1 MFVASRLALK
11 QKEHIYDA
19 ARKVFTLVGLASLP
33 GSFIANAPFG
43 RFAPRSKFL
52 TVNGRLGW
60 VLMELWSPLGFI
72 YAIHH
77 SPLSTNP
84 SSLSVPQMILIGCFL
99 VHYLNRG
106 FISPARAPSRSRM
119 HVFMPLTGLFLN
131 TTNGGLLGS
140 YISSPLAHQ
149 YLQPESTFAS
159 PQFYIGIFLWAVGFL
174 GNFWAD
180 EILSDIRRKGILKG
194 KEEGQTKILH
204 DMEYYG
210 IPNGFLYRWISFP
223 NYLCEWVEMLGWAL
237 AGSPIPSISDLEWL
251 LTPSGIYSMVL
262 TTPLS
267 KFAPTLTPPWIFLLV
282 EVCLMLPRAYKGHQW
297 YKKKFGDSF
306 PKDRKAVIPY
316 IF

>member
-1 MFVASRLALK
+1 MFVPQRLALR
-11 QKEHIYDA
+11 QREGIYDA
-19 ARKVFTLVGLASLP
+19 ARKVFTIVGVTSLP
-33 GSFIANAPFG
+33 GSFIVNAPFG
-43 RFAPRSKFL
+43 RFAPQSESL

-60 VLMELWSPLGFI
+60 VLMEVWSPLGFI
-72 YAIHH
+72 YAIYH
-77 SPLSTNP
+77 SPLSNKAAK
-84 SSLSVPQMILIGCFL
+84 LSMPQMILIGCFL
-99 VHYLNRG
+99 IHYLNRG

-149 YLQPESTFAS
+149 YLQPENTFAS
-159 PQFYIGIFLWAVGFL
+159 LQFYIGMFLWAVGFL

-180 EILSDIRRKGILKG
+180 EILTDIRRKGVLRG
-194 KEEGQTKILH
+194 KEGKISNGT
-204 DMEYYG
+204 EYYG

-223 NYLCEWVEMLGWAL
+223 NYLCEWVEMFGWAL
-237 AGSPIPSISDLEWL
+237 AAAPVPRLADVEWL

-262 TTPLS
+262 TTPPS

-282 EVCLMLPRAYKGHQW
+282 ELCLMIPRAYKGHQW
-297 YKKKFGDSF
+297 YKQKFGDAF
-306 PKDRKAVIPY
+306 PKERRAVIPY